1 MRIATYSAPGRLS
14 RGLGTVANVPLATRD
29 RPTPAEAAT
38 AKIVVAEDTGR
49 FDAGVWRLSVRLK
62 LRCGV
67 GAMEKLIWRMK
78 LVAELGSSVVSET
91 GVDEIERDDC
101 AAPEISA

>member
-1 MRIATYSAPGRLS
+1 
-14 RGLGTVANVPLATRD
+14 
-29 RPTPAEAAT
+29 
-38 AKIVVAEDTGR
+38 
-49 FDAGVWRLSVRLK
+49 
-62 LRCGV
+62 
-67 GAMEKLIWRMK
+67 MEKLIWRMK